1 MKKIIIALL
10 ALAFLS
16 TPVYAEVPQDTY
28 LKWSGVSEIRQFVRD
43 SGFSERE
50 YKLGEYDCINYKDG
64 IYFGFALDFVEYAET
79 QNRRFIPYAEYTRG
93 GKMWHLKTITFIGN
107 RVYSVDPTDGRVSLI
122 GRVD

>member
-1 MKKIIIALL
+1 MKKILLALL

-16 TPVYAEVPQDTY
+16 TPVYAEVPET
-28 LKWSGVSEIRQFVRD
+28 LEWTGVSEIRQFVRD

-50 YKLGEYDCINYKDG
+50 YKLGEYDCVNYKDG

-79 QNRRFIPYAEYTRG
+79 QNRLFIPFAEYTRG
-93 GKMWHLKTITFIGN
+93 GKLWHLKTITFIGN

-122 GRVD
+122 GWVD